1 MKKFVMRF
9 VHHAVSLIVLAAS
22 FSCVVP
28 AQARR
33 DYHTN
38 PRYKTA
44 ISDGRVLAE
53 DQEYD
58 LAIDAY
64 AEANRIAGGKD
75 KFCLRHILELQIQNG
90 DYDSAFATSGRFEA
104 LASSSAE
111 KAYAETSRGRAYFLK
126 AEPEKN
132 GVPYD
137 AALLANAD
145 DAFKAALA
153 IEPKNST
160 ALFQDGEVLAHL
172 GQMEAARARFK
183 ECLAVIKPDDAIY
196 LRAQRFADDPALAL
210 AQLAPA
216 FTVKTLDG
224 SRFSLDQMQGRVV
237 LIDFWATWCAPCM
250 KELPE
255 IKKIAKDFAG
265 QPLVILSVSW
275 DEDEQTWEDFVRKN
289 QMTWPQ
295 YRDVNHKLG
304 RLFQVEGIPSYF
316 TIDSK
321 GVIASELLGEG
332 FDVESRL
339 RKLIAEAK
347 NRQSHALAVAGPA
360 SAQ

>member
-1 MKKFVMRF
+1 MR
-9 VHHAVSLIVLAAS
+9 HLIGVFSLAAILLPA
-22 FSCVVP
+22 VYPLP
-28 AQARR
+28 AQARH
-33 DYHTN
+33 DYHAS

-44 ISDGRVLAE
+44 ISDGQVLAE

-64 AEANRIAGGKD
+64 AEANHVAGGKD
-75 KFCLRHILELQIQNG
+75 KFCLRHIIELQIANG
-90 DYDSAFATSGRFEA
+90 DYDDAVATAARFET
-104 LASSSAE
+104 LVVTPTE

-126 AEPEKN
+126 AEPEKS
-132 GVPYD
+132 GASYD
-137 AALLANAD
+137 ASLLTKAN
-145 DAFKAALA
+145 DAFKAALT
-153 IEPKNST
+153 IEPKNVT

-172 GQMEAARARFK
+172 GQMEAARTRFRA
-183 ECLAVIKPDDAIY
+183 CLATIKPEDAIY
-196 LRAQRFADDPALAL
+196 LRAERFANDPALAL
-210 AQLAPA
+210 EQLAPA

-224 SRFSLDQMQGRVV
+224 SRFDLDRMQGQVV

-275 DEDEQTWEDFVRKN
+275 DEDEQTWQDFVEKN
-289 QMTWPQ
+289 RMTWPQ
-295 YRDVNHKLG
+295 YRDVDHRLG
-304 RLFQVEGIPSYF
+304 RLFEVEGIPSYF

-321 GVIASELLGEG
+321 GVIASELMGEG

-339 RKLIAEAK
+339 RKLIAETKSTKA
-347 NRQSHALAVAGPA
+347 RPALAVAG
-360 SAQ
+360 Q

>member
-1 MKKFVMRF
+1 M
-9 VHHAVSLIVLAAS
+9 
-22 FSCVVP
+22 P
-28 AQARR
+28 
-33 DYHTN
+33 
-38 PRYKTA
+38 
-44 ISDGRVLAE
+44 
-53 DQEYD
+53 
-58 LAIDAY
+58 
-64 AEANRIAGGKD
+64 
-75 KFCLRHILELQIQNG
+75 
-90 DYDSAFATSGRFEA
+90 
-104 LASSSAE
+104 
-111 KAYAETSRGRAYFLK
+111 TSRGRAYFLK

-137 AALLANAD
+137 ASLLAKAD
-145 DAFKAALA
+145 DAFQAALA
-153 IEPKNST
+153 ADPKSST

-172 GQMEAARARFK
+172 GQMEAARARFRA
-183 ECLAVIKPDDAIY
+183 CLAVLRPGDAIY
-196 LRAQRFADDPALAL
+196 LRAERFAANPELAL
-210 AQLAPA
+210 EQLAPA

-224 SRFSLDQMQGRVV
+224 SHFDLDQMQGRVV

-255 IKKIAKDFAG
+255 IKKIAKDFAR

-295 YRDVNHKLG
+295 YRDVDHRLG
-304 RLFQVEGIPSYF
+304 RLFEVEGIPSYF

-339 RKLIAEAK
+339 RKLIAAAKVTNTAGMRPEA
-347 NRQSHALAVAGPA
+347 P
-360 SAQ
+360 

>member
-1 MKKFVMRF
+1 MKRAMRF
-9 VHHAVSLIVLAAS
+9 TRYAAALIGMMLLLVGVL
-22 FSCVVP
+22 P
-28 AQARR
+28 AQTRR
-33 DYHTN
+33 DYRDS
-38 PRYKTA
+38 PRYKQA
-44 ISDGRVLAE
+44 ISDGQVLAE

-64 AEANRIAGGKD
+64 AEANRIAGGRD
-75 KFCLRHILELQIQNG
+75 KFCLRQIIELQIQNG
-90 DYDSAFATSGRFEA
+90 DYDAAVAAAGKFEA
-104 LASSSAE
+104 LAATSAE
-111 KAYAETSRGRAYFLK
+111 KSYAAASRGRALFLK

-137 AALLANAD
+137 SALLARAD
-145 DAFKAALA
+145 EAFKAALA
-153 IEPKNST
+153 ADAKNST

-172 GQMEAARARFK
+172 GQTEAARARFK
-183 ECLAVIKPDDAIY
+183 ACLAAIGPDDPIH
-196 LRAQRFADDPALAL
+196 LRAERFAENPALAL
-210 AQLAPA
+210 EQLAPV

-255 IKKIAKDFAG
+255 LKKIAKDFSG

-275 DEDEQTWEDFVRKN
+275 DEDEGTWKDFVQKN

-295 YRDVNHKLG
+295 YRDVDHKLG
-304 RLFQVEGIPSYF
+304 RLFEVEGIPSYY
-316 TIDSK
+316 TIDSN

-332 FDVESRL
+332 FDVEGRL
-339 RKLIAEAK
+339 RKLIAQAK
-347 NRQSHALAVAGPA
+347 KAKASPAVAVR
-360 SAQ
+360 

>member
-1 MKKFVMRF
+1 MRNIARALSF
-9 VHHAVSLIVLAAS
+9 AGILLSFACVL
-22 FSCVVP
+22 P

-33 DYHTN
+33 DYHDS
-38 PRYKTA
+38 PRYKQA
-44 ISDGRVLAE
+44 ISDGQVLAE

-64 AEANRIAGGKD
+64 SEANRVAGGRD

-90 DYDSAFATSGRFEA
+90 DYDAAGATAAKFAAVATTP
-104 LASSSAE
+104 AE
-111 KAYAETSRGRAYFLK
+111 KSYAEASRGRALFLK

-137 AALLANAD
+137 AALLGEAD
-145 DAFKAALA
+145 AAFKAALA
-153 IEPKNST
+153 ADAKNST

-172 GQMEAARARFK
+172 GQTEAARARFK
-183 ECLAVIKPDDAIY
+183 ECLAVIKPDDPIR
-196 LRAQRFADDPALAL
+196 LRAERFAENPALAL
-210 AQLAPA
+210 EQLAPA

-224 SRFSLDQMQGRVV
+224 SHFSLDQMQGRVV
-237 LIDFWATWCAPCM
+237 LIDFWATWCVPCI

-255 IKKIAKDFAG
+255 LKKIAKDFAG

-275 DEDEQTWEDFVRKN
+275 DEDEGTWKDFIAKN

-295 YRDVNHKLG
+295 YRDVDHKLG
-304 RLFQVEGIPSYF
+304 RLFEVEGIPSYY
-316 TIDSK
+316 TIDSN

-332 FDVESRL
+332 FDVEGRL
-339 RKLIAEAK
+339 KKLIAQTDAAK
-347 NRQSHALAVAGPA
+347 ASVAMHAAAR
-360 SAQ
+360 

>member
-1 MKKFVMRF
+1 MRHISRAF
-9 VHHAVSLIVLAAS
+9 LLTGVLLLPVRAVT
-22 FSCVVP
+22 

-33 DYHTN
+33 DYHDS

-44 ISDGRVLAE
+44 ISDGQVLAE

-64 AEANRIAGGKD
+64 AEANRIAGGMD
-75 KFCLRHILELQIQNG
+75 KFCLRNIIELQIENG
-90 DYDSAFATSGRFEA
+90 DYDAAVTTAGKFEA
-104 LASSSAE
+104 LAATAAE
-111 KAYAETSRGRAYFLK
+111 KAYAETSRGRAYLLK
-126 AEPEKN
+126 AEPEKS
-132 GVPYD
+132 GAPYD
-137 AALLANAD
+137 AVLLAKAD

-153 IEPKNST
+153 VEPKDSI

-172 GQMEAARARFK
+172 GQMEAARGRFK
-183 ECLAVIKPDDAIY
+183 AFLAVIKPDNALY
-196 LRAQRFADDPALAL
+196 LRAERFVDDPALAL
-210 AQLAPA
+210 DQLAPA
-216 FTVKTLDG
+216 FTVKTLGG
-224 SRFSLDQMQGRVV
+224 SRFDLDQMQGRVV

-275 DEDEQTWEDFVRKN
+275 DEDEQTWKDFVRKN

-295 YRDVNHKLG
+295 YRDADHRLG
-304 RLFQVEGIPSYF
+304 RLFEVEGIPSYF

-332 FDVESRL
+332 FDVEGRL
-339 RKLIAEAK
+339 RKLIAQISVTNPHRA
-347 NRQSHALAVAGPA
+347 ALQMKKAEP
-360 SAQ
+360 SRE